1 MSKTIVTILLALIVL
16 TGQTSNLKPQ
26 ISNLKSQTSN
36 LKSFL
41 KKSDFKRFSLIL
53 SLSL

>member
-1 MSKTIVTILLALIVL
+1 MFIMQSMI
-16 TGQTSNLKPQ
+16 
-26 ISNLKSQTSN
+26 NLKSY
-36 LKSFL
+36 L